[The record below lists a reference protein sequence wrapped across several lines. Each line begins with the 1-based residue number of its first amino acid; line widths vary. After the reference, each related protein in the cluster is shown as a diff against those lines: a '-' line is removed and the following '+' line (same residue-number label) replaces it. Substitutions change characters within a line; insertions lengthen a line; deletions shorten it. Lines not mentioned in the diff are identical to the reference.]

1 MSHSGPETCKELVKV
16 QSFGTDFA
24 LHISAMQKYTL
35 LYIFVLLFVCTPF
48 VYAKHTIPDSLQ
60 VLHYEVNGAGFS
72 MKRVEGGVFLM
83 GGTQEQHC
91 EPISIDLPAHTIAL
105 SAYYIAN
112 TEVTEALWLA
122 VMPEWEINGW
132 NSPDLPVTD
141 VTWYDCQMFVHRLD
155 SITGLPFRL
164 PTEAEWEYAARGGNM
179 SFGCR
184 FAGSNILDSVAWS
197 LNNAG
202 FRKHRVASRWSNE
215 LGLYDMTGNVSEWCS
230 DWYGRYHLG
239 TEPNPKGPEN
249 GEWKVIRGGSFDN
262 GEANQYISRREYLD
276 PNEATNYCG
285 LRLALTLPDEPTLKV
300 EEEPAM
306 VKKLRL
312 KNTQVKL
319 VYVASENPYYISQE
333 PITWRVWDK
342 VMQVEKTE
350 KWSESVIGKTTD
362 EWNQWLER
370 CRKIC
375 NQPIDF
381 ASATEVATAIEQGVT
396 YEPSVKQ
403 QKKKYWQRN
412 TRSIQRHRKTTKN
425 AQKWADLIGVKL
437 KETDDPTLL
446 IYTDNANK
454 SHPRWIVIR

>member
-60 VLHYEVNGAGFS
+60 VLHYEVNGVSFS

-132 NSPDLPVTD
+132 KNPDLPVTD

-262 GEANQYISRREYLD
+262 GETNQYISRREYLD

-285 LRLALTLPDEPTLKV
+285 LRLVLTLPDEPTLQV
-300 EEEPAM
+300 EEEPIM

-312 KNTQVKL
+312 KSTQVKL

>member
-60 VLHYEVNGAGFS
+60 VLHYEVNGVSFS

-132 NSPDLPVTD
+132 KNPDLPVTD

-215 LGLYDMTGNVSEWCS
+215 LGLYDMTGNVSKWCS

-262 GEANQYISRREYLD
+262 GETNQYISRREYLD

-285 LRLALTLPDEPTLKV
+285 LRLVLTLPDEPTLQV
-300 EEEPAM
+300 EEEPIM

-312 KNTQVKL
+312 KSTQVKL